1 MGNGGLCGGR
11 GDNKASNTSE
21 ASPLPQSNQR
31 YANHE
36 KSTLVPDIVFRPS
49 KVNETYCIVVFN
61 FSDQGTSRQT
71 ENFRNY
77 LTEMSGKGSS
87 TLNCD
92 ICNTKFGFLTRKVI
106 KMIRN

>member
-36 KSTLVPDIVFRPS
+36 KSTLVPDIVSLCHP
-49 KVNETYCIVVFN
+49 K
-61 FSDQGTSRQT
+61 
-71 ENFRNY
+71 
-77 LTEMSGKGSS
+77 
-87 TLNCD
+87 
-92 ICNTKFGFLTRKVI
+92 
-106 KMIRN
+106 

>member
-31 YANHE
+31 YFNHE
-36 KSTLVPDIVFRPS
+36 KSTLVSDIRP
-49 KVNETYCIVVFN
+49 KYFETYYIVVFN

-87 TLNCD
+87 PLNCD
-92 ICNTKFGFLTRKVI
+92 TCNTKFGFLTRKVI
-106 KMIRN
+106 KMI